1 MNKTLITEPI
11 IISVSTREIYDAL
24 TSEITNAGL
33 KYKVI
38 NTFDL
43 IRYDLS
49 DNKIAFLETGND
61 IVKSVIVVHEHYRY
75 NNIRDHSTNIFVI
88 TFMDIF
94 NYNDSLNMWHIDDH
108 AAILSLII
116 SEKWNDNFP
125 LVINSYKQ
133 GKFRIMDE

>member
-1 MNKTLITEPI
+1 MNKAFITEPI

-38 NTFDL
+38 DTFDL
-43 IRYDLS
+43 IQYDLS

-61 IVKSVIVVHEHYRY
+61 IAKSVMVVHEHYRY
-75 NNIRDHSTNIFVI
+75 NNIHDQCTNIFVI
-88 TFMDIF
+88 TSMDIF
-94 NYNDSLNMWHIDDH
+94 NYNNSLGMWHIDDH
-108 AAILSLII
+108 AAILSLLI
-116 SEKWNDNFP
+116 SENWNDNFP

-133 GKFRIMDE
+133 GKFRTTDE